1 MWKKIFQQ
9 RMSEKNEL
17 ETLREQ
23 LENLKEQARAFTII
37 VKISIRI
44 SKNYFSQIH
53 LFESQFLS

>member
-44 SKNYFSQIH
+44 SIRKK
-53 LFESQFLS
+53 LFLANPSV